1 MDCSLLP
8 GGPQRHF
15 VRCRPKSEARP
26 LCLCCLLTSPPL
38 PASPTFTSETQAS
51 LETACLGMSPASAT
65 TSQGPG
71 QSDQPTRHSRGREL
85 CVSANNSVPSQAW
98 HKTLIQQGLISAT
111 GSPASSKHLKATRSV
126 TQLPQLRL
134 SPRRVPASRPGTELA
149 WGLHSLAPE
158 DREKAGQ
165 APHSA

>member
-71 QSDQPTRHSRGREL
+71 QSNQPTRHSRGREL
-85 CVSANNSVPSQAW
+85 CVSANSSVPSQAW
-98 HKTLIQQGLISAT
+98 HKTRTQQGLSQRHWKSSLFEAPESHRVWDTAAT
-111 GSPASSKHLKATRSV
+111 TQAVSPPGTCE
-126 TQLPQLRL
+126 
-134 SPRRVPASRPGTELA
+134 SPRDRAGLGAPFPGT
-149 WGLHSLAPE
+149 
-158 DREKAGQ
+158 
-165 APHSA
+165 